1 VARIDAA
8 AVVTGRL
15 LNRAGQVMQVPVA
28 ISERPASGPQPA
40 AVVAEI
46 ALAPLAAGEYVLE
59 LTATSG
65 GRSESR
71 TYAIRMVP

>member
-1 VARIDAA
+1 MLPPLGCA
-8 AVVTGRL
+8 
-15 LNRAGQVMQVPVA
+15 
-28 ISERPASGPQPA
+28 PASGPQPA

-65 GRSESR
+65 ERSESR